1 MTEES
6 PIQQLIDDFSQFTK
20 AELVKRFGDVKGGG
34 LHQLYDRQ
42 FKIHWNNYVHM
53 IPDDNAKRHGINSFF
68 VMALDDVLR
77 EIRASYT
84 DFKDAV
90 LAIYRTMLLDYF
102 KEEAESM
109 QSSEDSWTAFIGWA
123 RKGNEANYKNQFFQ
137 LTEVD
142 AGPNCYGFDIKR
154 CLYFE
159 ILKESG
165 RPELG
170 SILCEYEALMMPL
183 VESWIDFKRHDTI
196 AGGDLRCTFRFCKK

>member
-1 MTEES
+1 MTEDN
-6 PIQQLIDDFSQFTK
+6 PIQQLVDYFSQLTK
-20 AELVKRFGDVKGGG
+20 EELVKRFGDVKGGG

-42 FKIHWNNYVHM
+42 FKIHWNNYIHM
-53 IPDDNAKRHGINSFF
+53 LPDDNAKRHGINSFF

-77 EIRASYT
+77 EIRASYS

-90 LAIYRTMLLDYF
+90 LTIYRTMLLDYF
-102 KEEAESM
+102 KEEAEKLQNSG
-109 QSSEDSWTAFIGWA
+109 DPWTSFIEWA

-137 LTEVD
+137 LTEVEV
-142 AGPNCYGFDIKR
+142 GVNCYGFDIKR

-170 SILCEYEALMMPL
+170 PILCEYDQLMMPL
-183 VESWIDFKRHDTI
+183 LESWIDFKRYETI
-196 AGGDLRCTFRFCKK
+196 AKGDLRCTFRFCKK

>member
-1 MTEES
+1 MTEENPS
-6 PIQQLIDDFSQFTK
+6 QQLIDYFSELTK
-20 AELVKRFGDVKGGG
+20 AELIKRFGDVKGNG

-53 IPDDNAKRHGINSFF
+53 FPDDIAKRHGINSLF

-90 LAIYRTMLLDYF
+90 LTIYKAMLLDYF
-102 KEEAESM
+102 REEAVKL
-109 QSSEDSWTAFIGWA
+109 QGADDPWNAFVEWMK
-123 RKGNEANYKNQFFQ
+123 KGNAANYMNDYFA

-142 AGPNCYGFDIKR
+142 AGENCFGFDIKR

-159 ILKESG
+159 VLKESG

-170 SILCEYEALMMPL
+170 SILCEYDHLLAST
-183 VESWIDFKRHDTI
+183 VDSWINFKRHETI
-196 AGGDLRCTFRFCKK
+196 AGGDKRCTFRYCKK